1 MLSPPGGRVT
11 LSQTYDVIVVGGGN
25 AGLVAA
31 ISAKAGAD
39 SVLLLE
45 RAPAWRRGGNSRHTR
60 DIRYA
65 HPAGQAYTTGEAYPV
80 EELLD
85 DLLRVGGGQNRAL
98 AQLVVEES
106 CSVADWM
113 TAHGVRWQAPLTG
126 TLHLGRT
133 NRFFLGGGKALVNTY
148 YQTAEAMGVQVTYDA
163 SVEDVLFNG
172 AGDVDGLVVEQ
183 AGERRTL
190 QAKAVVLTSGGFE
203 ANLEWLQRIWGDAV
217 DNYIIRGTPYNDG
230 RVLAA
235 MLDKGAATAGDPR
248 GFHAVALDARAPK
261 FDGGIATRLDSVPF
275 GIAINKWGQRFY
287 DEGQDFW
294 PKRYAIWGRLIAEQP
309 DQQAFSIV
317 DARMLDRFLTSLY
330 RPIEANSVRELA
342 IQLGLDAAAVAQTV
356 TGFNRAVR
364 RGGTFDPGALDDC
377 ATEGLDPPKSH
388 WAVPIEVPPFYGY
401 PLRPGITFTY
411 LGLAVDACARV
422 QMGDGRAVRNLFAAG
437 EIMSGNILSSGY
449 LGGFGLTIG
458 TVFGRIAGT
467 EAATYARG

>member
-1 MLSPPGGRVT
+1 VVKP
-11 LSQTYDVIVVGGGN
+11 YDVVVVGGGN
-25 AGLVAA
+25 AGLVSA
-31 ISAKAGAD
+31 ISARHGAD

-45 RAPAWRRGGNSRHTR
+45 RAPTWIRGGNSRHTR

-65 HPAGQAYTTGEAYPV
+65 HAPGEAYTTGEAYPV

-85 DLLRVGGGQNRAL
+85 DLLRVGGGKNRQMAN
-98 AQLVVEES
+98 LVVEQSWTCAE
-106 CSVADWM
+106 WM
-113 TAHGVRWQAPLTG
+113 TAHGVRWQDPLTG

-148 YQTAEAMGVQVTYDA
+148 YQTAEDMGVKVEYEA
-163 SVEDVLFNG
+163 SVEDVLF
-172 AGDVDGLVVEQ
+172 DGSGLVTGVVVEQ
-183 AGERRTL
+183 AGERRTVT
-190 QAKAVVLTSGGFE
+190 ARSVVLTSGGFE
-203 ANLEWLQRIWGDAV
+203 ANLDWLRRYWGDAV
-217 DNYIIRGTPYNDG
+217 DNYVIRGTPYNDG

-235 MLDKGAATAGDPR
+235 MLDKGAATAGDPK

-275 GIAINKWGQRFY
+275 GIAVNKHGKRFY

-309 DQQAFSIV
+309 DQTAYSII
-317 DARMLDRFLTSLY
+317 DSRMLDRFLTSLY
-330 RPIEANSVRELA
+330 RPFVASSVGELA
-342 IQLGLDAAAVAQTV
+342 EAMGLDGAWVSNTVRQFNAAV
-356 TGFNRAVR
+356 RP
-364 RGGTFDPGALDDC
+364 GGAFDPGALDNC
-377 ATEGLDPPKSH
+377 STEGLEPPKSH

-411 LGLAVDACARV
+411 MGLAVDGCARV
-422 QMGDGRAVRNLFAAG
+422 QMASGRVVENLFAAG
-437 EIMSGNILSSGY
+437 EIMSGNILNSGY

-467 EAATYARG
+467 EAARYARA

>member
-1 MLSPPGGRVT
+1 V
-11 LSQTYDVIVVGGGN
+11 VVGGGN

-31 ISAKAGAD
+31 ISARHVVD

-45 RAPAWRRGGNSRHTR
+45 RAPTWIRGGNSRHTR

-65 HPAGQAYTTGEAYPV
+65 HPPGEPYTTGEEYTV
-80 EELLD
+80 EELFD
-85 DLLRVGGGQNRAL
+85 DLLRVGGGQNR
-98 AQLVVEES
+98 QMGELVVEQS
-106 CSVADWM
+106 CGVAEWM
-113 TAHGVRWQAPLTG
+113 GAHGVRWQDPLTG

-133 NRFFLGGGKALVNTY
+133 NRFFLGGGKALINTY
-148 YQTAEAMGVQVTYDA
+148 YQTAEDMGIQVEYES
-163 SVEDVLFNG
+163 SVEDVLLDG
-172 AGDVDGLVVEQ
+172 AGRATGVVVEQ
-183 AGERRTL
+183 LGERRTVE
-190 QAKAVVLTSGGFE
+190 ASAVVLTSGGFE
-203 ANLEWLQRIWGDAV
+203 ANLDWLRRYWGDAV
-217 DNYIIRGTPYNDG
+217 ENYVIRGTPYNDG
-230 RVLAA
+230 RVLAS
-235 MLDKGAATAGDPR
+235 MLDKGAATAGDPK

-275 GIAINKWGQRFY
+275 GIAVNKHGQRFY

-309 DQQAFSIV
+309 DQIAYSII
-317 DARMLDRFLTSLY
+317 DSRMLDRFLTSLY
-330 RPIEANSVRELA
+330 RPFEADNVADLA
-342 IQLGLDAAAVAQTV
+342 VAMGLDGGAVAETVRAFNAAVKP
-356 TGFNRAVR
+356 
-364 RGGTFDPGALDDC
+364 GGTFDPGALDTC
-377 ATEGLDPPKSH
+377 STEGLAPPKSH

-422 QMGDGRAVRNLFAAG
+422 QMADGQTVENLFAAG

-467 EAATYARG
+467 EAGKYVSSGARP

>member
-1 MLSPPGGRVT
+1 MLATVRRVVAPRA
-11 LSQTYDVIVVGGGN
+11 YDVLVVGGGN

-31 ISAKAGAD
+31 ISARHVAN

-65 HPAGQAYTTGEAYPV
+65 HPAGEPYTSGEAYPV
-80 EELLD
+80 DELLD

-106 CSVADWM
+106 CSVANWM
-113 TAHGVRWQAPLTG
+113 TEHGVRWQAPLTG

-148 YQTAEAMGVQVTYDA
+148 YQTAEAMGVEVEYEA
-163 SVEDVLFNG
+163 SVEDVLFDGSGN
-172 AGDVDGLVVEQ
+172 VDGIVVERG
-183 AGERRTL
+183 GERQTVR
-190 QAKAVVLTSGGFE
+190 AKAVVLTSGGFE
-203 ANLEWLQRIWGDAV
+203 ANLEWLKRIWGDAV

-235 MLDKGAATAGDPR
+235 MLDKGAATAGDPK
-248 GFHAVALDARAPK
+248 GFHAVALDARAPR

-275 GIAINKWGQRFY
+275 GITVNKWGKRFY

-317 DARMLDRFLTSLY
+317 DSRMLDRFLTSLY

-342 IQLGLDAAAVAQTV
+342 IQMGLDASAVAQTV
-356 TGFNRAVR
+356 TAFNRAVR
-364 RGGTFDPGALDDC
+364 RGGTFDPAALDDC

-388 WAVPIEVPPFYGY
+388 WAVPIEAPPFYGY
-401 PLRPGITFTY
+401 ALRPGITFTY

-422 QMGDGRAVRNLFAAG
+422 QMADGRVVANLFAAG
-437 EIMSGNILSSGY
+437 EIMSGNILTSGY

-458 TVFGRIAGT
+458 TVFGRIAGK
-467 EAATYARG
+467 EAGAIARG

>member
-1 MLSPPGGRVT
+1 MTR
-11 LSQTYDVIVVGGGN
+11 YDVVVVGGGN

-31 ISAKAGAD
+31 ISARHGGG

-65 HPAGQAYTTGEAYPV
+65 HPTGEAFTTGEAYPV

-85 DLLRVGGGQNRAL
+85 DLLRVGGGQNLAL

-113 TAHGVRWQAPLTG
+113 TAQGVRWQPPLTG

-148 YQTAEAMGVQVTYDA
+148 YQAAEAMGVEVEYDA

-172 AGDVDGLVVEQ
+172 SGDVDGIVVERG
-183 AGERRTL
+183 GERQTIHA
-190 QAKAVVLTSGGFE
+190 QAVVLTSGGFE
-203 ANLEWLQRIWGDAV
+203 ANLEWLKRIWGDAV

-235 MLDKGAATAGDPR
+235 LLDKGAATAGDPK
-248 GFHAVALDARAPK
+248 GFHAVALDARAPR

-275 GIAINKWGQRFY
+275 GITINKWGKRFY

-317 DARMLDRFLTSLY
+317 DSRMLDRFLTSLY

-342 IQLGLDAAAVAQTV
+342 IQMGLDAAAVAQTV
-356 TGFNRAVR
+356 SGFNRAVR

-377 ATEGLDPPKSH
+377 STAGLDPPKSH

-422 QMGDGRAVRNLFAAG
+422 QMADGRGVKNLFAAG
-437 EIMSGNILSSGY
+437 EIMSGNILTSGY

-458 TVFGRIAGT
+458 TVFGRIAGM
-467 EAATYARG
+467 EAANCARG